1 MTQETSRRIRGSK
14 SGFTLIELLVVVLII
29 GILAAIAVPQYFK
42 VVEKGKVAEALQWVG
57 TVQGAQ
63 ESYLAQYGQYA
74 ASATLLAVGVQS
86 TFNNFGAPT
95 LDVAGAAINPPTWAV
110 TIPRNSPGPGA
121 YGAYSIEWSGP
132 PGVFV
137 CAGGANPSSC
147 QTDLLPN

>member
-1 MTQETSRRIRGSK
+1 MTQKTLRRIRKSK

-74 ASATLLAVGVQS
+74 ASETLLAVGVQS
-86 TFNNFGAPT
+86 TFNNFGAPVMA
-95 LDVAGAAINPPTWAV
+95 VAAAAVNPPTWSV
-110 TIPRNSPGPGA
+110 TIPRNAPGPGA
-121 YGAYSIEWSGP
+121 YGAYSIEWNGP
-132 PGVFV
+132 PGTFQ
-137 CAGGANPSSC
+137 CAGGAAPASC
-147 QTDLLPN
+147 QSDLLPN